1 MDAQRAIA
9 AVLGNYFKGLYT
21 GNTALLRTVFHP
33 DAALFAERDGQSYH
47 KRLDDYLDGVAARAS
62 PASLGEPYRMK
73 VQAIDVTHDIA
84 TARVHVPA
92 LGFNYVNY
100 LSFVRWQGRWVIV
113 NKVFT
118 DVPVA
123 DMPVADMP
131 VADVPVSA

>member
-9 AVLGNYFKGLYT
+9 AVLGDYFKGLYT
-21 GNTALLRTVFHP
+21 GDTALLRTVFHP
-33 DAALFAERDGQSYH
+33 DAALFAERGGQSYY

-62 PASLGEPYRMK
+62 PASLGEPYRMQ
-73 VQAIDVTHDIA
+73 VLAIDVTRDIA
-84 TARVHVPA
+84 MARVHVPA

-118 DVPVA
+118 D
-123 DMPVADMP
+123 MPVTG
-131 VADVPVSA
+131 

>member
-9 AVLGNYFKGLYT
+9 AVLGDYFEGLYK
-21 GNTALLRTVFHP
+21 GDTALLRTVFHP
-33 DAALFAERDGQSYH
+33 DAALFAELGGQSYH
-47 KRLDDYLDGVAARAS
+47 KGLDAYLDGVAARQS
-62 PASLGEPYRMK
+62 PASRGEPYRMK
-73 VQAIDVTHDIA
+73 VLGIDVTHDIA
-84 TARVHVPA
+84 MARVHVPA

-123 DMPVADMP
+123 D
-131 VADVPVSA
+131 VPVSG